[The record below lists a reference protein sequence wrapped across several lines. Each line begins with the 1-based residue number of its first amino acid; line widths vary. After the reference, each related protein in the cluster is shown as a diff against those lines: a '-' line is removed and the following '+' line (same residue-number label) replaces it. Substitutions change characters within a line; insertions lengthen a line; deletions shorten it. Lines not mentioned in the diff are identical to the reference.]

1 MSKRGIFFHQKAL
14 EDIEE
19 ITCFIAE
26 DSPQAAQTFREIL
39 EHTCELLA
47 EIPDMGTARNFTN
60 PLLTDVRLWPLK
72 RFDKYLLFYRAQR
85 NTLEIIRVLHGARD
99 LPSLF
104 AEQSDNNSG

>member
-1 MSKRGIFFHQKAL
+1 MSKRVIFFHQKAL

-26 DSPQAAQTFREIL
+26 DSPQAAQTFREML
-39 EHTCELLA
+39 EHACELLA
-47 EIPDMGTARNFTN
+47 EMPDIGTARNFTN
-60 PLLTDVRLWPLK
+60 PLLTDIRLWPLK
-72 RFDKYLLFYRAQR
+72 RYEKYLLFYRAQP

-104 AEQSDNNSG
+104 AEQIDNDGK